1 MQASDHLGLITKT
14 FAKPLN
20 QHLGDYPQPRHLP
33 LSVSFCPRDE
43 ARAEFDNSAPMEAT
57 AAEHK
62 VNIAGQSSTRPP
74 IRGSKTIPSC
84 IPIRCVQ
91 QSIAM
96 SLRHAKRAFAIAAML
111 LFASGLARA
120 QEGAAPIPDSSYGD
134 SATSYQSPTDLP
146 MPAPDDPTNPNIVTI
161 PIPGGGDITV
171 DGPDAPSDT
180 PLPNLP
186 GSQWGITQQTPY
198 SHDVGPTLP

>member
-1 MQASDHLGLITKT
+1 LASLANFRETSEPALAII
-14 FAKPLN
+14 PS
-20 QHLGDYPQPRHLP
+20 P
-33 LSVSFCPRDE
+33 VSSPSAGFCPRHYT
-43 ARAEFDNSAPMEAT
+43 RAEIGDSAPME
-57 AAEHK
+57 
-62 VNIAGQSSTRPP
+62 GYSRGPQSQYRCPEFDPSP
-74 IRGSKTIPSC
+74 IRGSNTIPSC
-84 IPIRCVQ
+84 IPIRRVQ

-96 SLRHAKRAFAIAAML
+96 SLGHARGAFAIAAIL
-111 LFASGLARA
+111 LFVSGLARA
-120 QEGAAPIPDSSYGD
+120 QEGAVPLPDSSYGD